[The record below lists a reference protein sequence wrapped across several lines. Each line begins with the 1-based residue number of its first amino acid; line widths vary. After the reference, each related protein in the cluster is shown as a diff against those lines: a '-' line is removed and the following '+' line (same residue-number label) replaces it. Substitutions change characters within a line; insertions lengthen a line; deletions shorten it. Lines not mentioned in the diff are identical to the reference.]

1 MEQKDKSGRI
11 IFAKNLKKYREK
23 NGWTQQHLADLLNVS
38 RQAVSKWEL
47 ASSEPDL
54 DKISEISK
62 LFNITVDDI
71 LENDVEKYKLL
82 KRIEE
87 ELERKKEKQRKL
99 IFFILTIIFF
109 SSYIIYKTIKLV
121 ELVNLYNN
129 KYPPA

>member
-1 MEQKDKSGRI
+1 MERKDKSGRI

-23 NGWTQQHLADLLNVS
+23 NGWTQQHLADILNVS

-62 LFNITVDDI
+62 WFIITVDDI

>member
-23 NGWTQQHLADLLNVS
+23 NGWTQQHLADILNVS

-109 SSYIIYKTIKLV
+109 SSYIIYKTIQLV
-121 ELVNLYNN
+121 ELSNSVNSIFH
-129 KYPPA
+129 

>member
-23 NGWTQQHLADLLNVS
+23 NGWTQQHLADILNVS